1 VWHAPNEQRTAHA
14 QDGRALSE
22 GRQKP
27 NVLDV
32 PPTLNNKALPPEMEQ
47 MNNQLVRPFRE
58 MIRQKSILL
67 IVMSALLWI
76 IIVAL
81 G

>member
-1 VWHAPNEQRTAHA
+1 MN
-14 QDGRALSE
+14 
-22 GRQKP
+22 K
-27 NVLDV
+27 
-32 PPTLNNKALPPEMEQ
+32 KALPPEMEQ

-67 IVMSALLWI
+67 IVMSVSLWI

>member
-1 VWHAPNEQRTAHA
+1 
-14 QDGRALSE
+14 
-22 GRQKP
+22 
-27 NVLDV
+27 
-32 PPTLNNKALPPEMEQ
+32 LNKKALPPEMEQ
-47 MNNQLVRPFRE
+47 MNNRLVHPFRE

-67 IVMSALLWI
+67 IVMSVSLWI